1 MIVSLY
7 LRKIIMLVNKGELE
21 KYKIGKNDL
30 LDFLKKGKDFCVND
44 DSEESN
50 EEKKDS
56 KLKIISL
63 EKIEEIY
70 KKIEIDLS
78 KIDQRLENLEKKRE
92 ADKLLQENSD
102 LPKAKEI
109 YTLILKHDPKNIKG
123 NLSLCLIFSSK

>member
-1 MIVSLY
+1 
-7 LRKIIMLVNKGELE
+7 MLVNKGELE

-78 KIDQRLENLEKKRE
+78 KIDQRLENLKKKRE

-123 NLSLCLIFSSK
+123 NLSLRLIFSSK